1 MGSSLQED
9 DIEELEVV
17 EKDPTGLYV
26 RYEEVRG
33 EGAFKTVYKGFD
45 EVNGLEI
52 AWSKVELTEKIFK
65 SQKHLQNVCSEANLL
80 KSLKHENIMRC
91 YYSWVDNEKK
101 TVNMI
106 TELFTSGNMSQ
117 YRKKHNGVDTKAIKN
132 WARQILKG
140 LDCLHCHNPPIIHR
154 DLKCDNIF
162 INGNSGKVKIGDLGL
177 AAMLQ
182 QGTPATRGAGGTP
195 EFMAPELFDDEYDQL
210 VDIYS
215 FGMCLLQMV
224 TRELPYSECT
234 NSAQIY
240 KKIISGVKPAAL
252 GKVTDLQVKQFIEK
266 CLGPV
271 SERPSAIDLLNDPF
285 LASSDS
291 GSSIAS
297 SKTLSLTSESV
308 CSSSVC
314 SSSGKPEVASSL
326 PSLSAAAPVEIA
338 KAVVSKDK
346 FLKLDGKVLK
356 ENDSISMTLWTVDVR
371 GHTEK
376 IEFVFFIETDTCQS
390 VMEEMVKE
398 LELSVEDAALITEIM
413 EGMVT
418 EIVSG
423 YSKLEKSSKPPSVDS
438 QVHAQSTSD
447 ADHDLVLQVH
457 PDLVLQVHHDLV
469 LQGDLKCK
477 GANESE
483 DYHSI
488 MPRISAD
495 ALRNICINKQDTE
508 AMRIDERKCS
518 KVVAKARSRSQLRKL
533 LFLCQNRF

>member
-9 DIEELEVV
+9 DIEEFEVV
-17 EKDPTGLYV
+17 EKDPTGRYV
-26 RYEEVRG
+26 RYEEVLG
-33 EGAFKTVYKGFD
+33 EGEFKTVYKGFD

-52 AWSKVELTEKIFK
+52 AWSKVELTDKIFK
-65 SQKHLQNVCSEANLL
+65 SQKHLENVCSEANLL
-80 KSLKHENIMRC
+80 KSLNHENIMIC

-117 YRKKHNGVDTKAIKN
+117 YRKKYNRVDTKAIKN

-140 LDCLHCHNPPIIHR
+140 LDYLHCHSPPIIHR
-154 DLKCDNIF
+154 DIKCDNIF

-182 QGTPATRGAGGTP
+182 QGTTTRAAGGTP
-195 EFMAPELFDDEYDQL
+195 AFMAPEFYDDEYDQL

-234 NSAQIY
+234 NSGQLY
-240 KKIISGVKPAAL
+240 KKVSSGVKPAAL

-266 CLGPV
+266 CLSPA

-285 LASSDS
+285 LASSYS

-308 CSSSVC
+308 CSSS
-314 SSSGKPEVASSL
+314 GKLEVASSL

-346 FLKLDGKVLK
+346 FLKLEGKVLK
-356 ENDSISMTLWTVDVR
+356 ENDSVSMTLRSFDVG

-376 IEFVFFIETDTCQS
+376 IEFIFFIETDTCQS

-398 LELSVEDAALITEIM
+398 LELSVEDAALITGIM
-413 EGMVT
+413 ERVVT
-418 EIVSG
+418 EIVRG
-423 YSKLEKSSKPPSVDS
+423 YSKLEKSPKSP
-438 QVHAQSTSD
+438 QVHAQNTTGED
-447 ADHDLVLQVH
+447 
-457 PDLVLQVHHDLV
+457 HDLV
-469 LQGDLKCK
+469 LQGDFKCK
-477 GANESE
+477 GANGIE
-483 DYHSI
+483 DYHPI
-488 MPRISAD
+488 MPGISSD
-495 ALRNICINKQDTE
+495 ALKICINKQDTE

-518 KVVAKARSRSQLRKL
+518 KVVAKARSRSRLRKL
-533 LFLCQNRF
+533 LFLCRNRF